1 MKSRLR
7 ATLRG
12 LWWQAFQK
20 RFRHCF
26 VCGSRLGHRHVAA
39 EGRRRLVCEGCGEIT
54 YINPKVVAGLIPVLR
69 DGRVAL
75 LRRDIEPAKG
85 KWSYPAGYLEMG
97 ESVADA
103 AARETW
109 EEIRTRVTVRDML
122 GVYSYADAGVV
133 TIVYVGDVKT
143 GERPRPGEESQ
154 EVELFRV
161 DAIPWDEL
169 AFRSTTEALKDW
181 ISQSKTRKRRG
192 AANAR
197 LSARRQLGK

>member
-12 LWWQAFQK
+12 LWWQAFQG

-26 VCGSRLGHRHVAA
+26 VCGHALGRKHVHA
-39 EGRRRLVCEGCGEIT
+39 EGRRRLVCQDCGEIT
-54 YINPKVVAGLIPVLR
+54 YINPKVVAGLIPVMP
-69 DGRVAL
+69 DGRIAL

-85 KWSYPAGYLEMG
+85 KWSNPAGYMEMG
-97 ESVADA
+97 ETVADA

-109 EEIRTRVTVRDML
+109 EEIRVRIKVGEML

-133 TIVYVGDVKT
+133 TIVFVGQVKR
-143 GERPRPGEESQ
+143 GQKPRPGEESQ
-154 EVELFRV
+154 DVQLFSP
-161 DAIPWDEL
+161 DALPWKDL

-181 ISQSKTRKRRG
+181 LATSKKRPR
-192 AANAR
+192 ARR
-197 LSARRQLGK
+197 LSRRRQLGK